1 MVCGNGLVR
10 SDGSARTCMLATMHQ
25 TEPRIAAACTTT
37 GDGHDPDKYRAIED
51 LNIVQ
56 LGGVRR
62 WHTM

>member
-1 MVCGNGLVR
+1 
-10 SDGSARTCMLATMHQ
+10 MLATMHQ